1 MRTAPPRALRP
12 ALFLLAAA
20 ALAAAPRPNVIVL
33 LTDDQGYGDLS
44 CHGNPVVRTPH
55 LDRLHAEGVRFTDF
69 HAAPMCTP
77 TRGQL
82 MTGLDALRNGAMN
95 VSSGRTLLRRDLPT
109 LPSLLRGGGY
119 ATGLFGKWHLGDNHP
134 YRPHER
140 GFDHAV
146 WFPSSHLG
154 SVPDHWG
161 NDYQDDTYRV
171 NGDRK
176 STRLNS
182 SH

>member
-1 MRTAPPRALRP
+1 MRTAPSRAVRP

-55 LDRLHAEGVRFTDF
+55 LDRL
-69 HAAPMCTP
+69 
-77 TRGQL
+77 Q
-82 MTGLDALRNGAMN
+82 
-95 VSSGRTLLRRDLPT
+95 
-109 LPSLLRGGGY
+109 
-119 ATGLFGKWHLGDNHP
+119 
-134 YRPHER
+134 
-140 GFDHAV
+140 
-146 WFPSSHLG
+146 
-154 SVPDHWG
+154 
-161 NDYQDDTYRV
+161 
-171 NGDRK
+171 DRK